1 MHRYTL
7 QELENIFKDK
17 TLGKEIIP
25 FIKNNKIQQDVWLEK
40 YQDKWK
46 LIQTQLSHG
55 LLCPICGTILFKF
68 YSFGPP
74 SILDLYNNSAQNS
87 TDSIL

>member
-55 LLCPICGTILFKF
+55 LLCPICGTILLCAVI
-68 YSFGPP
+68 S
-74 SILDLYNNSAQNS
+74 SIVQPFNNPNYI
-87 TDSIL
+87 SIYILA